1 MKEYELQATCLFG
14 LEGILGE
21 EIEAL
26 GYRRIETIDG
36 RITFKGGAD
45 AIARSNLW
53 LRTAERVFIKV
64 GGFHA
69 ETFDDLFEGT
79 KALDWSEFI
88 GPDDAFPVKG
98 HSIRS
103 KLYGIPGCQSIVKKA
118 IVDSLGSEYGIT
130 QFPEEGTR
138 LQIEF
143 FILNNEVSMLLD
155 TTGVGLHKRGYRTE
169 ANGAPLKETLAA
181 ALVKLSR
188 PREEVL
194 LYDPFCGSGTIPIE
208 AALIMTNTAPG
219 INRTFAAEEY
229 DCLPHDV
236 WRLAR
241 EEAHDLRQ
249 DTRFE
254 AQGSDIDPECV
265 RTSIAN
271 VRRAGVDN
279 IVKIFRRD
287 ALKIVKED
295 RRGTIVCNPPYG
307 ERLMEKNDARELYR
321 NMGKVFSGLAPWQI
335 YILAADEDFPK
346 LYGKRP
352 DKVRK
357 LYNGMIKCNYYQYFK
372 NKVTL
377 K

>member
-1 MKEYELQATCLFG
+1 MREYQLQATCLFG
-14 LEGILGE
+14 LEGLLGE
-21 EIEAL
+21 EIESL
-26 GYRRIETIDG
+26 GYKRTETIDG
-36 RITFKGGAD
+36 RITFTGGAD
-45 AIARSNLW
+45 AVARSNLW

-69 ETFDDLFEGT
+69 ETFDELFEGT
-79 KALDWSEFI
+79 KALGWSDFI

-118 IVDSLGSEYGIT
+118 IVDNLAAEYGMT
-130 QFPEEGTR
+130 RFPEEGTR

-143 FILNNEVSMLLD
+143 FILNNEVTMLLD

-208 AALIMTNTAPG
+208 AALIMSNTAPG
-219 INRTFAAEEY
+219 INRSFAAEEY
-229 DCLPHDV
+229 DCLPSDI
-236 WRLAR
+236 WKRAR
-241 EEAHDLRQ
+241 EEARDLRRE
-249 DTRFE
+249 TSFE
-254 AQGSDIDPECV
+254 AWGSDIDPECV
-265 RTSIAN
+265 RTSEAN
-271 VRRAGVDN
+271 AKRAGAEKWVR
-279 IVKIFRRD
+279 FFCRD

-295 RRGTIVCNPPYG
+295 RRATIVCNPPYG
-307 ERLMEKNDARELYR
+307 ERLMEKNGARELYR
-321 NMGKVFSGLAPWQI
+321 GMGKTFAGLSPWQI
-335 YILAADEDFPK
+335 YVLAADEDFPR
-346 LYGKRP
+346 LYGRRP

-372 NKVTL
+372 NGK